1 VTEPGEA
8 AAGDPRRPPAVQ
20 LGFLWGAAAASAAAL
35 AFALPGL
42 VSRASSALPPCPVKA
57 LSGVP
62 CPACGSG
69 RAVLALS
76 RLDLSAAFSSN
87 PLFALSALLF
97 VIGGLAAL
105 GLALSGRGVTE
116 PRTLPLALRAG
127 LVLVVALNW
136 TWLLLDGR

>member
-1 VTEPGEA
+1 M
-8 AAGDPRRPPAVQ
+8 
-20 LGFLWGAAAASAAAL
+20 
-35 AFALPGL
+35 
-42 VSRASSALPPCPVKA
+42 KA

-69 RAVLALS
+69 RAALALS
-76 RLDLSAAFSSN
+76 RLDLSAAFASN

-116 PRTLPLALRAG
+116 PRTLPFALRAG
-127 LVLVVALNW
+127 LVIVVALNW